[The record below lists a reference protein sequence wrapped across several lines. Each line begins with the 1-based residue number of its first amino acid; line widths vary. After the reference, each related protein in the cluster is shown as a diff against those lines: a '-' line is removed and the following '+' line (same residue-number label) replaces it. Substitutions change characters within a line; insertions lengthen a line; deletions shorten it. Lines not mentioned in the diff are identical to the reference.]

1 MIAVD
6 AGSNQ
11 VSVLRIRP
19 GGSLRLVS
27 HGVVSSGGLLPDS
40 VAVSGDRVYLANSGA
55 GGSSYA
61 DFRLRPDGRLAGSLY
76 PLWDLHG
83 HYSEGPRWL
92 ARVLAEGD
100 PLPAGVRARALLGS
114 ATLAVVQSDLEQAAA
129 VCEEAAMLCRQAGD
143 PAGLVHALQY
153 MGLGAIFADDLGSAV
168 ALLEESLINARAAA
182 DRWLEA
188 WALIF
193 LAAAAMARGAYDEAA
208 ALASDCQA
216 VLVPDGD
223 PECMAW
229 ALAAEAMANLSSGRQ
244 ADAITP
250 LRQAIGGFRD
260 LGALWGLSIAL
271 FVAAQSA
278 GARGDQKTQA
288 ALLGASEHL
297 RTSVGAGQFPFMAVW
312 LDAAVTAGQAA
323 IGAEAF
329 HRAWQAGQGL
339 PLDAALAEAM
349 RELDAATAA
358 CSPLTSSGPAEGRR

>member
-1 MIAVD
+1 VIAVD

-229 ALAAEAMANLSSGRQ
+229 ALAAEAMANLSSGAKPMQSRRSGRPSAASGIWVPCGGCPSPCSSPPSQ
-244 ADAITP
+244 PGRVATRRPRRLCSALPSTCGHRSGLASSPSWRYGSTPPSPRGRPRSGRKPSTVPGKPGRACRSTP
-250 LRQAIGGFRD
+250 LSPKPCGN
-260 LGALWGLSIAL
+260 S
-271 FVAAQSA
+271 
-278 GARGDQKTQA
+278 T
-288 ALLGASEHL
+288 
-297 RTSVGAGQFPFMAVW
+297 
-312 LDAAVTAGQAA
+312 
-323 IGAEAF
+323 
-329 HRAWQAGQGL
+329 L
-339 PLDAALAEAM
+339 PPQHAH
-349 RELDAATAA
+349 
-358 CSPLTSSGPAEGRR
+358 P